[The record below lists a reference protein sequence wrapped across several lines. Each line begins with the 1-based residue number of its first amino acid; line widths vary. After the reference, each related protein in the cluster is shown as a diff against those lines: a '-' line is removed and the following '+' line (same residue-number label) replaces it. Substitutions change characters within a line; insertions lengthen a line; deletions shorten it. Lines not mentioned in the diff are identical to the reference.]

1 VTGFTLKWFGSV
13 IHDALYLRGASNSFV
28 IACAAAAIS
37 VLLGTI
43 SALAIG
49 RGYIRNPLLYLGL
62 VGTPAIFPL
71 LLTGMAVA
79 GYFQFLGLQ
88 GTTLAVVIVHT
99 AYASPFALSIVLN
112 GYTRPVKLLE
122 AVGRNLGASEAAI
135 VGRVT
140 IPQLAPSLFAAFSLC
155 FLLSWN
161 EFVLAWFVSG
171 LMPTLP
177 TVIYGKFGAVTDP
190 SVSAVGVLVVAISL
204 LVMVTG
210 CFVYFRSK
218 PGTVHPQKAVT

>member
-1 VTGFTLKWFGSV
+1 MTESAASFGGSKLALVIPFSVRFWFGVTLAAMLAFVLAPIVSLTLNAFSESSIQTYTVTGFTLKWFGSV
-13 IHDALYLRGASNSFV
+13 LHDPLYLRGASNSFV

-99 AYASPFALSIVLN
+99 AYAS
-112 GYTRPVKLLE
+112 
-122 AVGRNLGASEAAI
+122 
-135 VGRVT
+135 
-140 IPQLAPSLFAAFSLC
+140 
-155 FLLSWN
+155 
-161 EFVLAWFVSG
+161 
-171 LMPTLP
+171 
-177 TVIYGKFGAVTDP
+177 
-190 SVSAVGVLVVAISL
+190 
-204 LVMVTG
+204 
-210 CFVYFRSK
+210 
-218 PGTVHPQKAVT
+218 